1 MAGVNYNSTF
11 YSCLVT
17 RSVQYGHILVV
28 YDQYLSQ
35 VTHILQC
42 SRSNVALGL
51 DPWAIQVVLL
61 KISSPHELKTVTV
74 GYINVTW
81 TLVFFILSHYG
92 LCKCPRAQILFSQA
106 RYMATATPRYSHQ
119 HLALIYENSRRS

>member
-1 MAGVNYNSTF
+1 MSGEMVSILMVVYKNQHCTGCNPAGLTTCAQKKKHYTLGKIHDHGIHAQHLLIIYVIADVNNNSTF

-51 DPWAIQVVLL
+51 CSKVIPVILL
-61 KISSPHELKTVTV
+61 KI
-74 GYINVTW
+74 
-81 TLVFFILSHYG
+81 
-92 LCKCPRAQILFSQA
+92 
-106 RYMATATPRYSHQ
+106 
-119 HLALIYENSRRS
+119 